1 MKTKEDK
8 NYLNGQLLATV
19 GVLVESSEE
28 DIVHDYGSMDNFYDI
43 IIDRVEE
50 LRKLLVKNS
59 NK

>member
-8 NYLNGQLLATV
+8 NYLNSQLLATV
-19 GVLVESSEE
+19 RVLIESSEK
-28 DIVHDYGSMDNFYDI
+28 DIVHDYGSMEDFYNV

-50 LRKLLVKNS
+50 LKTL